1 MANSLGEMNSS
12 RLIFA
17 HLKGCCDELQ
27 AASHKPFDSS
37 PEETQMRKILVV
49 HASPRGER
57 SHSRR
62 LAEHFLN
69 AWQQRHAQAQI
80 TRREVGRTLIAPVN
94 EAFVAAAFYPQ
105 PEARPLAMQADLAL
119 SDQLVGELFAHDLLL
134 ISTPMY
140 NFNVP
145 SGLKAWVDQIVRLGL
160 TFDHTLD
167 NGVARYTP
175 LLQGKKALIVTS
187 RGGFG
192 FGPGGELAALNHAD
206 PWLRTALGFIGIDDV
221 SVVAAEG
228 EESAERTF
236 AVSVAEAEQ
245 RLLDLAREF

>member
-1 MANSLGEMNSS
+1 MS
-12 RLIFA
+12 
-17 HLKGCCDELQ
+17 
-27 AASHKPFDSS
+27 
-37 PEETQMRKILVV
+37 KILVV
-49 HASPRGER
+49 HASPRGDR

-62 LAEHFLN
+62 LAEGFVS
-69 AWQQRHAQAQI
+69 AWQARYPQAQV
-80 TRREVGRTLIAPVN
+80 TRREVGRALIPAVN
-94 EAFVAAAFYPQ
+94 EAFVAAAFYPE

-119 SDQLVGELFAHDLLL
+119 SDQLVGELFDHDLLL

-140 NFNVP
+140 NFSVP
-145 SGLKAWVDQIVRLGL
+145 SGLKAWVDQIVRLGV

-167 NGVARYTP
+167 NGVAQYTP

-192 FGPGGELAALNHAD
+192 FGPGGELESLNHAD
-206 PWLRTALGFIGIDDV
+206 PWLRTALGFIGINDV
-221 SVVAAEG
+221 RVVAAEG

-245 RLLDLAREF
+245 HLLDLAREF

>member
-1 MANSLGEMNSS
+1 MS
-12 RLIFA
+12 
-17 HLKGCCDELQ
+17 
-27 AASHKPFDSS
+27 
-37 PEETQMRKILVV
+37 KILVI

-62 LAEHFLN
+62 LAESFLS
-69 AWQQRHAQAQI
+69 AWQVRHPQAQV
-80 TRREVGRTLIAPVN
+80 TRREVGRALIPAVN
-94 EAFVAAAFYPQ
+94 EAFVAAAFYPE
-105 PEARPLAMQADLAL
+105 PEARPLTMQADLAL
-119 SDQLVGELFAHDLLL
+119 SDQLVDELFDHDLLL

-145 SGLKAWVDQIVRLGL
+145 SSLKAWVDQIVRLGL

-167 NGVARYTP
+167 NGIAQYTP
-175 LLQGKKALIVTS
+175 LLHGKKALIVTS

-192 FGPGGELAALNHAD
+192 FGPGGELEALNHAD
-206 PWLRTALGFIGIDDV
+206 PWLRTALGFIGINNV
-221 SVVAAEG
+221 TVVAAEG

-245 RLLDLAREF
+245 RLFDLARVF